1 MSVHS
6 YPLLVSLYKGE
17 GRILIVPIIDHVA
30 GYSVQADWYENIP
43 DTANA
48 REIGECVLRAVE
60 YIGNSPLS
68 SANPKER
75 EANAAW
81 KKNSRYKSKTAFW
94 KNNHYVRI
102 NITESNQ
109 CIVYSMKRSEKH
121 QGTYDEI
128 IKEVVL
134 PMDTDTEEIGKSV
147 IDVFAAYESYYG
159 SKKAY
164 KVKDKRTISL
174 LDEKK
179 IVINSRWDDK
189 WVDFQ
194 DGGSA
199 EIYQLYKYVADDGDV
214 LACIYWGIAPELDC
228 DMSRD
233 NVMTSWKRLYGKV
246 DVYEYKLVTGSIFS
260 TCAEMENEDVHKIS
274 YYVQMMDD
282 LLLECGLEILK
293 ENVSGKQVS
302 QFIKFFNDVIVSS
315 KISD

>member
-1 MSVHS
+1 
-6 YPLLVSLYKGE
+6 
-17 GRILIVPIIDHVA
+17 
-30 GYSVQADWYENIP
+30 
-43 DTANA
+43 
-48 REIGECVLRAVE
+48 
-60 YIGNSPLS
+60 
-68 SANPKER
+68 
-75 EANAAW
+75 
-81 KKNSRYKSKTAFW
+81 
-94 KNNHYVRI
+94 
-102 NITESNQ
+102 
-109 CIVYSMKRSEKH
+109 
-121 QGTYDEI
+121 
-128 IKEVVL
+128 
-134 PMDTDTEEIGKSV
+134 MDTDTEEIGKSV
-147 IDVFAAYESYYG
+147 IDVFAASESYYG

-293 ENVSGKQVS
+293 ENVSGKQAS

>member
-109 CIVYSMKRSEKH
+109 CIVY
-121 QGTYDEI
+121 
-128 IKEVVL
+128 
-134 PMDTDTEEIGKSV
+134 
-147 IDVFAAYESYYG
+147 
-159 SKKAY
+159 
-164 KVKDKRTISL
+164 
-174 LDEKK
+174 
-179 IVINSRWDDK
+179 
-189 WVDFQ
+189 
-194 DGGSA
+194 
-199 EIYQLYKYVADDGDV
+199 
-214 LACIYWGIAPELDC
+214 
-228 DMSRD
+228 
-233 NVMTSWKRLYGKV
+233 
-246 DVYEYKLVTGSIFS
+246 
-260 TCAEMENEDVHKIS
+260 
-274 YYVQMMDD
+274 
-282 LLLECGLEILK
+282 
-293 ENVSGKQVS
+293 
-302 QFIKFFNDVIVSS
+302 
-315 KISD
+315 